1 MTGADLI
8 IGSYG
13 GNTGGALYMRLA
25 DDILSYIRETGI
37 RPGMRIPSERKLAE
51 MFHTSRAS
59 VREAVRILHNKGI
72 IDIQVGN
79 GMYLKNTL
87 TDEACKIELWKIN
100 YMEVLDIK
108 TVLEFHII
116 EELCRYVGP
125 AELLAIENALKK
137 LEEGYA
143 QGIYDQAADTLF
155 HKRIRAC
162 SANTTLVQLVDNLL
176 ATLDAYG
183 LGLDE
188 FNKYWFTTVPYHRT
202 LYTAIT
208 EHDVAKAKEAY
219 YTIARL
225 DKEALDVI
233 QKNKQAS

>member
-1 MTGADLI
+1 MTGAELI
-8 IGSYG
+8 TTTY
-13 GNTGGALYMRLA
+13 TAAQGGALYMRLA
-25 DDILSYIRETGI
+25 DDILSYIKETGI

-59 VREAVRILHNKGI
+59 VREAVRILHNKRI

-79 GMYLKNTL
+79 GMYLKESL
-87 TDEACKIELWKIN
+87 SDEACKIELWKID

-116 EELCRYVGP
+116 EGLCHYIGP
-125 AELLAIENALKK
+125 AELLAIETALKK
-137 LEEGYA
+137 LEQGYD
-143 QGIYDQAADTLF
+143 QGYYDQAADTLF

-162 SANTTLVQLVDNLL
+162 STNTTMVQLIDNLL
-176 ATLDAYG
+176 QTLDAYG
-183 LGLDE
+183 LGTDE
-188 FNKYWFTTVPYHRT
+188 FNKHWFSTVPYHRT
-202 LYTAIT
+202 LYTAIV
-208 EHDVAKAKEAY
+208 EHDTAKAREAY

-233 QKNKQAS
+233 QKNRQVS

>member
-72 IDIQVGN
+72 IEIQVGN
-79 GMYLKNTL
+79 GMYLKETL
-87 TDEACKIELWKIN
+87 SEEACKIELWKID

-116 EELCRYVGP
+116 EELCRYTSP
-125 AELLAIENALKK
+125 AELLAIESALKK
-137 LEEGYA
+137 LEQGYA
-143 QGIYDQAADTLF
+143 QGIYDQPADALF
-155 HKRIRAC
+155 HKRLRAC

-176 ATLDAYG
+176 QTLDDYG
-183 LGLDE
+183 LDLEE
-188 FNKYWFTTVPYHRT
+188 FHKYWFTTVPYHRA
-202 LYTAIT
+202 LYNAIVQ
-208 EHDVAKAKEAY
+208 HDVEKAKEAY

-225 DKEALDVI
+225 DKEALDEI
-233 QKNKQAS
+233 KKNRQVS

>member
-1 MTGADLI
+1 MTGAELI
-8 IGSYG
+8 TKTYTAG
-13 GNTGGALYMRLA
+13 TGGALYMRLA
-25 DDILSYIRETGI
+25 DEILSYIRETDI

-51 MFHTSRAS
+51 MFHTSRTS

-79 GMYLKNTL
+79 GMYLKSTL
-87 TDEACKIELWKIN
+87 TDDACKIELWKID

-137 LEEGYA
+137 LEEGYDR
-143 QGIYDQAADTLF
+143 GFYDQAADTLF

-162 SANTTLVQLVDNLL
+162 SDNTTLVQLVDNLL
-176 ATLDAYG
+176 QTLDSYG

-188 FNKYWFTTVPYHRT
+188 FNKYWFTTVPYHRA
-202 LYTAIT
+202 LYTAIV
-208 EHDVAKAKEAY
+208 EHDVDRAKEAY

-225 DKEALDVI
+225 DKAALDEI

>member
-8 IGSYG
+8 TATHATPGGS
-13 GNTGGALYMRLA
+13 TLYIRLA
-25 DDILSYIRETGI
+25 DDILSYIRETDI

-79 GMYLKNTL
+79 GMYLNERL
-87 TDEACKIELWKIN
+87 SDEVCKIELWKID

-116 EELCRYVGP
+116 EGLCHYVGP

-137 LEEGYA
+137 LEQGYD

-155 HKRIRAC
+155 HKRIRSC
-162 SANTTLVQLVDNLL
+162 SVNTTLVQLIDNLL
-176 ATLDAYG
+176 QTLDSYG
-183 LGLDE
+183 LGMEEL
-188 FNKYWFTTVPYHRT
+188 NKYWFATVPYHRM
-202 LYTAIT
+202 LYSAIV
-208 EHDVAKAKEAY
+208 EHNVEKARDAY
-219 YTIARL
+219 YTIVRL
-225 DKEALDVI
+225 DKEALDEI